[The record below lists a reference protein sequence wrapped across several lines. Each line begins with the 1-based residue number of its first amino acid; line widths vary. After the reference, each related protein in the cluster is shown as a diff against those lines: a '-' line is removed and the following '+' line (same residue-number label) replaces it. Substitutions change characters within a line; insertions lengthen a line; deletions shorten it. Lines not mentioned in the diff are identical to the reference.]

1 MSKLWGGRFTAGTD
15 KKVDDF
21 NSSISFDK
29 RLYLHDIAGSI
40 AHAEMLGKQRVIP
53 VDASEKICAAL
64 REILSDIHAGK
75 VEFRI
80 DQEDIHMNIETLLTA
95 KIGATGKMLHTGRSR
110 NDQVALDIRMYLKDE
125 IIEICNMLSELINTV
140 ISISENNLD
149 AIMPGYT
156 HLQRAQP
163 VTLAHHMMAYCQ
175 MFKRDTERFLNCYES
190 ANIMPLGSGA
200 LAGTTYPLDRKYVAE
215 RLGFSDVTE
224 NSLDGVSDRDFAIE
238 FISASSLLMMHLS
251 RMSEELVLWSSH
263 EFAFVE
269 MSDTYST
276 GSSIMPQKKNPDV
289 AELVRGKTGR
299 VYGDLTALLTVMKG
313 IPLAY
318 NKDMQEDKEAIFDA
332 IDTVKMCLPVF
343 TGMLATCKFRKD
355 NMYKAST
362 KGFTNATDFADYIV
376 KNGIPFR
383 QAHAVTGKL
392 VLTCI
397 EMDKGIDD
405 LSLEEIREICKSELE
420 EGQNPEKIFKE
431 DLFDAITV
439 EACVN
444 GRNLIGGPAPQTE
457 SAAIAKAKEWLSQII
472 IPKML
477 SETFDF

>member
-40 AHAEMLGKQRVIP
+40 AHAEMLGKQGIIP
-53 VDASEKICAAL
+53 ADASATICNAL
-64 REILSDIHAGK
+64 REILADIHAGN

-80 DQEDIHMNIETLLTA
+80 DQEDIHMNVETLLTA
-95 KIGATGKMLHTGRSR
+95 KVGSVGKMLHTGRSR

-125 IIEICNMLSELINTV
+125 ISDICNMLSDLIKTV
-140 ISISENNLD
+140 IDIAENNLD
-149 AIMPGYT
+149 TIMPGYT

-175 MFKRDTERFLNCYES
+175 MLKRDMNRLLSCYDS
-190 ANIMPLGSGA
+190 ANVMPLGSGA
-200 LAGTTYPLDRKYVAE
+200 LAGTTYPLDRRYVAD
-215 RLGFSDVTE
+215 RLGFADVTA

-238 FISASSLLMMHLS
+238 FISAASVLMMHLS
-251 RMSEELVLWSSH
+251 RFSEELVLWSSH
-263 EFAFVE
+263 EFGFVE

-299 VYGDLTALLTVMKG
+299 VFGDLMGLLTVMKG
-313 IPLAY
+313 LPLAY
-318 NKDMQEDKEAIFDA
+318 NKDMQEDKEGVFDA

-343 TGMLATCKFRKD
+343 TGMLATCKFRKE
-355 NMYKAST
+355 NMYKASS

-383 QAHAVTGKL
+383 QAHAVSGKL

-397 EMDKGIDD
+397 KMDKGIDD
-405 LSLEEIREICKSELE
+405 LSLEEIREICKSELTDDQDPKE
-420 EGQNPEKIFKE
+420 IFKD

-439 EACVN
+439 EACVE
-444 GRNLIGGPAPQTE
+444 GRSLIGGPAKSAEIE
-457 SAAIAKAKEWLSQII
+457 SITACKQWLASVK
-472 IPKML
+472 IPEML
-477 SETFDF
+477 SESFDF